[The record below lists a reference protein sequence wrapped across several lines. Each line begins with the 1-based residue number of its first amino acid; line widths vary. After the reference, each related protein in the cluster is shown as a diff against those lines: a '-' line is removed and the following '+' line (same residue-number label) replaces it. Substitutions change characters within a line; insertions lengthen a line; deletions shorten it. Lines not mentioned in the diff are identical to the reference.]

1 MRRLIISARRK
12 RLIYAHMRDVQGTVP
27 KFHECFL
34 GEGNFD
40 PFEVIYALK
49 HSGFDGF
56 IVSDHVPA
64 IEGDT
69 TWGHRVRYADT
80 GYMRGLM
87 EAIDK
92 MEARAG
98 RKATCTLK
106 YEKKELLNLSC
117 PLSDTHLAQIGF
129 IVRDIEKTRGEFAVS
144 LTCRNRQLST
154 VASFPLPRRNIA
166 ANLLR
171 RLSAG

>member
-1 MRRLIISARRK
+1 MIKSPNWGLLFCIGTFSQMEGGAKNIYEAIDYFGPRK

-92 MEARAG
+92 MEARQAG
-98 RKATCTLK
+98 RRPA
-106 YEKKELLNLSC
+106 
-117 PLSDTHLAQIGF
+117 
-129 IVRDIEKTRGEFAVS
+129 R
-144 LTCRNRQLST
+144 
-154 VASFPLPRRNIA
+154 
-166 ANLLR
+166 
-171 RLSAG
+171 